1 MSDKKYTV
9 TLTDEE
15 RKALEGLVSKGKSPA
30 RKLTH
35 ARILLKADCSEGGPG
50 WIDAAISEALDVS
63 PSTIGRVRELFV
75 EEGFEAALDRH
86 KPRRTY
92 SHKVDGEQEA
102 HLVALSCNKPPEG
115 HARWTLR
122 LLADK
127 MVELEYVNS
136 VSHETIRKVLKKTKS
151 SPG

>member
-1 MSDKKYTV
+1 MGAKIYV
-9 TLTDEE
+9 VALTDEE
-15 RKALEGLVSKGKSPA
+15 RQTLDGLISKGKAPA
-30 RKLTH
+30 RKLAH
-35 ARILLKADCSEGGPG
+35 ARILLKANCSEGGPG
-50 WIDAAISEALDVS
+50 WIDKSISEALDLS
-63 PSTIGRVRELFV
+63 PSTIGRVRQLFV

-136 VSHETIRKVLKKTKS
+136 VSHETVRKVLKKTKS